1 MSTPN
6 ILQLFNL
13 AYRHSLA
20 RLTQAGQQVDRG
32 WWLLNEKDAWAF
44 LEALEG
50 AENADAWKRNLHRAA
65 QTHGLQVIIP
75 RISIV
80 GLPIKYIYE
89 HETTCVLCGKTA

>member
-1 MSTPN
+1 MSEPN
-6 ILQLFNL
+6 ILELFNV

-20 RLTQAGQQVDRG
+20 RLTVAGQQVDRG

-44 LEALEG
+44 LHALRT
-50 AENADAWKRNLHRAA
+50 AKNADDWKRGLYAYA
-65 QTHGLQVIIP
+65 GTHGLQVIIP
-75 RISIV
+75 SLTIC